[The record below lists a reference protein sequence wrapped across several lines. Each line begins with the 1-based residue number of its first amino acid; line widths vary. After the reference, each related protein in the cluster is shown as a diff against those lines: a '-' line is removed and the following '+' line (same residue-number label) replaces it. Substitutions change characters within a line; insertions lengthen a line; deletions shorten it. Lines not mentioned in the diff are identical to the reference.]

1 MLVIGLTGGIGT
13 GKTTAAE
20 HLVRR
25 GFARIDADEIGRE
38 LTSDGEP
45 MLEILDDVFGPEGEM
60 GTGAI
65 IVRRDSGV
73 AVLDRRALANI
84 VFKDENKRERF
95 DNIVHTE
102 MKKIIDSRI
111 ASLQLSGTEE
121 GYSGILLDAPLL
133 FEAEINDRCH
143 VVILITADT
152 DVRIDRVC
160 NRDNTTPDEV
170 EDRIMNQM
178 SDDEKKDIRIS
189 LWRTMVK

>member
-1 MLVIGLTGGIGT
+1 
-13 GKTTAAE
+13 
-20 HLVRR
+20 
-25 GFARIDADEIGRE
+25 
-38 LTSDGEP
+38 
-45 MLEILDDVFGPEGEM
+45 M

-178 SDDEKKDIRIS
+178 SDDEKKRYSDFVVENNGEIEELFSALDEIVDY
-189 LWRTMVK
+189 LLDKNNY